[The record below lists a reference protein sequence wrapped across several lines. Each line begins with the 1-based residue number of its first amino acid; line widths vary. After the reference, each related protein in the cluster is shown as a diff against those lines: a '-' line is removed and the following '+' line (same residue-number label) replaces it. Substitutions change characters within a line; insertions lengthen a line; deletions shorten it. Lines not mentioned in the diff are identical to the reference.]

1 MQKKHNFFNKKT
13 YLYEKK
19 SIFGGNAIIR
29 KPCLRPATG
38 KSGCKHKQPHREFPC
53 RGTARV
59 TKLPA
64 KGESISTGRYGNYQ
78 AGVPFTPT
86 KMVVT
91 DENGVLGKADL
102 PSGGASSYTYKTYS
116 GSSASNTFNV
126 NLSKEPFYDIYIIKN
141 SSTSNSGY
149 NTIITLPVAP
159 NTPGLARII
168 RIMVLATGSQG
179 NRQGITINGLSNLD
193 NAKLGGT
200 SSSNGYSLSNGAV
213 STGGTS
219 ITAYE
224 RIYTIIGIEGKWYLD
239 RSFR

>member
-1 MQKKHNFFNKKT
+1 MKKNLLFVATLLGSVAF
-13 YLYEKK
+13 
-19 SIFGGNAIIR
+19 SQQS
-29 KPCLRPATG
+29 TG
-38 KSGCKHKQPHREFPC
+38 KVGVNTENPTETLQVQ
-53 RGTARV
+53 GTTRI
-59 TKLPA
+59 TKLPS
-64 KGESISTGRYGNYQ
+64 KGESISTNGNGEYMDGQ
-78 AGVPFTPT
+78 KFTPT
-86 KMVVT
+86 KMVVA
-91 DENGVLGKADL
+91 DANGVLGTAAL

-159 NTPGLARII
+159 NTPGLARVI

-179 NRQGITINGLSNLD
+179 NKQGVIINGLSNLD

-200 SSSNGYSLSNGAV
+200 LSSNGYSLSNGAV
-213 STGGTS
+213 SMGGSS
-219 ITAYE
+219 IAAYE

>member
-1 MQKKHNFFNKKT
+1 M
-13 YLYEKK
+13 KK
-19 SIFGGNAIIR
+19 SLLFLSVVLGSMAFAQ
-29 KPCLRPATG
+29 KSTG
-38 KSGCKHKQPHREFPC
+38 KVGVNTNTPTETLQVQ
-53 RGTARV
+53 GTARV

-64 KGESISTGRYGNYQ
+64 KGESVSTGRSGNYR

-86 KMVVT
+86 KMVVA
-91 DENGVLGKADL
+91 DANGVLGTAEL

-179 NRQGITINGLSNLD
+179 NRQGIRINGLSNLD